1 MANVKITDLTAY
13 TNPVSTDVLPIVDI
27 GTDVTKKVSI
37 ADLLKNAS
45 AGTAAAP
52 GIAFD
57 GDNTGI
63 YSPGADQV
71 AISTNGTGRLFV
83 DSSGRVGIGETNP
96 ESLLHIKSSSGD
108 AQIVLEHPGGANADK
123 ASITKVASDE
133 SLQLQASL
141 GASNKSI
148 VFLVGNNN
156 EVARFDAGKELLIG
170 TSTALSNVSI
180 SGGTTTPSVQIEGN
194 SGSTSSL
201 CITRT
206 SNTGAANLMLQCGAT
221 ATPVTADDKV
231 GQINF
236 SGFDGTNYR
245 NTAQIASE
253 VDGTPG
259 TDDMP
264 GRLIFSTTPSGSF
277 SPTERMRIDS
287 SGRLGL
293 GTSSPSELLQVDGG
307 NLLVRNNSGNNI
319 TLSTNV
325 GNKNDSTFIF
335 QKARGGSSGPTQII
349 ADDNLGSIR
358 WYGYDGSAY
367 NEAAAIVSRARTNT
381 GNFDADLIY
390 DANGHNFKSNG
401 SNSVFIDS
409 NGNVGIGT
417 ISPSSLLHLAD
428 AGDITVGTTTGTKIG
443 TATSQKIGFYNATP
457 VVQPTAVADITTT
470 ATSGSLPTPD
480 GSVTIA
486 DAATPTVTELLKY
499 CVELE
504 AKLEAALG
512 HLRTLGLIAT

>member
-1 MANVKITDLTAY
+1 
-13 TNPVSTDVLPIVDI
+13 
-27 GTDVTKKVSI
+27 
-37 ADLLKNAS
+37 
-45 AGTAAAP
+45 
-52 GIAFD
+52 
-57 GDNTGI
+57 
-63 YSPGADQV
+63 
-71 AISTNGTGRLFV
+71 
-83 DSSGRVGIGETNP
+83 
-96 ESLLHIKSSSGD
+96 
-108 AQIVLEHPGGANADK
+108 VLEHPGGANADK

-335 QKARGGSSGPTQII
+335 QKARGGSSGPTQIV
-349 ADDNLGSIR
+349 ADDNLGTIE
-358 WYGYDGSAY
+358 WQGYDGSSY
-367 NEAAAIVSRARTNT
+367 NEAAKIISRARTNT

-390 DANGHNFKSNG
+390 DANGHNFKNNG
-401 SNSVFIDS
+401 SSSVFIDS
-409 NGNVGIGT
+409 SGRLLIGT
-417 ISPSSLLHLAD
+417 IASPAYQLQVSTDSAGKPSTNTWTIVSDERIKEDIELAD
-428 AGDITVGTTTGTKIG
+428 LDICYEAVKNIPLKRFKWKDEVYTEEQVPDRHKLGWIAQDVESVFPKAVCIHEFKYNQVFEETVIPAVEEELDEDGNVITPAQPERVEKGELISEDVIEDCRDLNADQLYAAMYG
-443 TATSQKIGFYNATP
+443 AIQK
-457 VVQPTAVADITTT
+457 
-470 ATSGSLPTPD
+470 L
-480 GSVTIA
+480 IA
-486 DAATPTVTELLKY
+486 K
-499 CVELE
+499 VETLE
-504 AKLEAALG
+504 AKVATLENV
-512 HLRTLGLIAT
+512 